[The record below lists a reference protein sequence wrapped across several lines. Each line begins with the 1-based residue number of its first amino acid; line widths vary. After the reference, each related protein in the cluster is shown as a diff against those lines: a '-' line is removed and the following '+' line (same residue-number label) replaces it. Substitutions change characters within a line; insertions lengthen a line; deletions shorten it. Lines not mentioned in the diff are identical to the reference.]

1 MILQEHEHRVQSVV
15 LSLTIH
21 VTVSLKTL
29 TLSNTIVPCISKTNP
44 ERKPPPSYGLSD
56 DHVPSSSTRLSLK
69 YTRSALSFLDLR
81 ELFSFNQYVT
91 ITYVVPNE

>member
-44 ERKPPPSYGLSD
+44 ERKPPPSGLSD
-56 DHVPSSSTRLSLK
+56 DHVSSSSTRLSLK

-91 ITYVVPNE
+91 ITYVVPHE

>member
-1 MILQEHEHRVQSVV
+1 MILQEHEHQVQSVV

-44 ERKPPPSYGLSD
+44 ERKPPPSGLSD
-56 DHVPSSSTRLSLK
+56 DHVSSSSTRLSLK

-91 ITYVVPNE
+91 ITYVVSHE